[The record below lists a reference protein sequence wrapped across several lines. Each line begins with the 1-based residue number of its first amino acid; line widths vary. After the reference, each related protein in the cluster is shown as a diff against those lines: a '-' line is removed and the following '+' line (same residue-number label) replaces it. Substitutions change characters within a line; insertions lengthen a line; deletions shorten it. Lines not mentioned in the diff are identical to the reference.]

1 MGLQFSRDS
10 EVEFLSEL
18 EGVKVVGLPL
28 LLHLLDLWM
37 TKVHIVNHSPLS
49 DVSFKFFKDVSLVFS
64 KFCDISGPVLIGIE
78 VLHSLVPA
86 LFLLYVYVPLPDLVF
101 FLYW

>member
-37 TKVHIVNHSPLS
+37 TKVHIVNHSSLC
-49 DVSFKFFKDVSLVFS
+49 DVSFKFIKDISLVFP
-64 KFCDISGPVLIGIE
+64 KFRDISGPVVIGVE

-86 LFLLYVYVPLPDLVF
+86 LFLLYMYVPLSDLVF
-101 FLYW
+101 FFYW